1 LILLKRI
8 AETRKQT
15 QQIFDPSRVFSKT
28 PELCFAPDVSMC
40 TCGSPLHVRKTEA
53 RTIVTRHLGAFKAHE
68 TILQCS
74 SEPCQNVFYC
84 DDLDR
89 LVASGARFGYDIL
102 EYVGRS
108 MWCDKRAISEIRQNL
123 LQQNILICE
132 REIAYLA
139 KKFVLYLVELH
150 ESKQDE
156 IRRFL
161 HRGSGYFL
169 HFDSTHPGKGA
180 AHLMCAIGEEVER
193 RAQIVLGCEK
203 LPTEST
209 ETVIAF
215 LKTIKEKYGDPLAGI
230 CDMLASNL
238 AAFQEVFPG
247 VLLLICHF
255 HFLRDLGKD
264 WMGYENM
271 LIDNFLKTYDTT
283 SRLKEFIKKCRA
295 LIEKSQLLS
304 KDVKINDAN
313 FKCLSPLIQ
322 AYTMAAWILEYREE
336 LHGYGFPFDKANL
349 VYLQRMKKVF
359 LCLHG
364 GTYQGELEELYF
376 MLATILQD
384 PKLQKILSSL
394 EQKAKD
400 FDHLR
405 SIMRIAPK
413 EKGHGLSGDA
423 EDCDMTL
430 VEKQVKQFIDSDAIK
445 NNPDTG
451 YKKAIK
457 QILKYW
463 KMLFAKP
470 VPVKRADGTIEL
482 VYPQRT
488 NNLLEMFFRDFLR
501 AESKRT
507 GMDTLS
513 QRVQT
518 MIAETPMIKNL
529 EVPELMKI
537 LLDGHPTL
545 ADRFVELD
553 IIKRREVHLQQSRSQ
568 DDLLPPIKKLIKRPN
583 FFQICTK
590 TFTQERA
597 A

>member
-1 LILLKRI
+1 
-8 AETRKQT
+8 
-15 QQIFDPSRVFSKT
+15 
-28 PELCFAPDVSMC
+28 MC
-40 TCGSPLHVRKTEA
+40 TCGNPLCVRKTES
-53 RTIVTRHLGAFKAHE
+53 RTIVTRHIGAFKAHE

-74 SEPCQNVFYC
+74 SEVCRKIFYC

-89 LVASGARFGYDIL
+89 LVAQGSRFGYDVL
-102 EYVGRS
+102 EYIGRS
-108 MWCDKRAISEIRQNL
+108 VWCNKHSIDEVKQNL
-123 LQQNILICE
+123 SQQNILICD

-139 KKFVLYLVELH
+139 KKFVLYLVKAH

-156 IRRFL
+156 IKRFL
-161 HRGSGYFL
+161 HRGGGYFL
-169 HFDSTHPGKGA
+169 HFDATHPGKGA
-180 AHLMCAIGEEVER
+180 AHLMCAIGEEVSR
-193 RAQIVLGCEK
+193 KAQIVLGCEK

-215 LKTIKEKYGDPLAGI
+215 LKIIKEKYGDPLAGI

-238 AAFQEVFPG
+238 AAFKEVFPDI
-247 VLLLICHF
+247 LLLICHF

-271 LIDNFLKTYDTT
+271 LVDNFLKAYETT
-283 SRLKEFIKKCRA
+283 SRLQEFIKNCQT
-295 LIEKSQLLS
+295 LIEESQLLN
-304 KDVKINDAN
+304 KDAKIDDTN
-313 FKCLSPLIQ
+313 FKSLSPLVQ
-322 AYTMAAWILEYREE
+322 AYTMAAWILEYPEE

-349 VYLQRMKKVF
+349 VYLKRMKKVF

-364 GTYQGELEELYF
+364 SVCQGELAELYH
-376 MLATILQD
+376 MLASILQD
-384 PKLQKILSSL
+384 PKLQKDLSIY

-400 FDHLR
+400 FDYLR
-405 SIMRIAPK
+405 SIMRIAPM
-413 EKGHGLSGDA
+413 EKGYGLNGDV
-423 EDCDMTL
+423 EDPDMIL
-430 VEKQVKQFIDSDAIK
+430 MEKQVKQFIDSDAIK

-451 YKKAIK
+451 YRKAVK

-463 KMLFAKP
+463 KKLFAEP
-470 VPVKRADGTIEL
+470 VPVKRADGTVEL

-488 NNLLEMFFRDFLR
+488 NNLLEIFFRDFLR
-501 AESKRT
+501 AEIKRT
-507 GMDTLS
+507 GMNTLS

-537 LLDGHPTL
+537 LLNGRATL
-545 ADRFVELD
+545 ADRFAEMD
-553 IIKRREVHLQQSRSQ
+553 IIQRKEATQLQQSASQ
-568 DDLLPPIKKLIKRPN
+568 DVLLRPVQKFIKKPN

-590 TFTQERA
+590 TFARERKA

>member
-1 LILLKRI
+1 
-8 AETRKQT
+8 
-15 QQIFDPSRVFSKT
+15 
-28 PELCFAPDVSMC
+28 MC
-40 TCGSPLHVRKTEA
+40 SCEAALQVRKTEA
-53 RTIVTRHLGAFKAHE
+53 RKIVTCHIGEFIAHE

-74 SEPCQNVFYC
+74 SKVCQAIFSC

-89 LVASGARFGYDIL
+89 LVAPGARFGYDVL
-102 EYVGRS
+102 EYIGRAV
-108 MWCDKRAISEIRQNL
+108 WCDKHSIAEVKQNL
-123 LQQNILICE
+123 SQKNVFISD

-139 KKFVLYLVELH
+139 KKFVRYLVEAH
-150 ESKQDE
+150 GSKQAE
-156 IRRFL
+156 IKHFL
-161 HRGSGYFL
+161 HKGGGYFL

-180 AHLMCAIGEEVER
+180 SHLMCAIAEKVEKKI
-193 RAQIVLGCEK
+193 QIVLSSAK
-203 LPTEST
+203 LSVEST
-209 ETVIAF
+209 ATVAEF
-215 LKTIKEKYGDPLAGI
+215 LRGIKEKCGNPLAGI

-238 AAFQEVFPG
+238 AAFKEVFPE

-271 LIDNFLKTYDTT
+271 VIENFLTAYKITA
-283 SRLKEFIKKCRA
+283 RLKEFVKQCKTV
-295 LIEKSQLLS
+295 IEDAQLLS
-304 KDVKINDAN
+304 KDFKIDDAN
-313 FKCLSPLIQ
+313 FKTLPLEVQ
-322 AYTMAAWILEYREE
+322 AYAMATWILEYRKE

-359 LCLHG
+359 QCLRG
-364 GTYQGELEELYF
+364 GVHQGKLEELYF
-376 MLATILQD
+376 MLASILQD
-384 PKLQKILSSL
+384 PQLEKTLTAL

-405 SIMRIAPK
+405 SIMRIAPT
-413 EKGHGLSGDA
+413 EKGHGLSDDA
-423 EDCDMTL
+423 EDCDMSL
-430 VEKQVKQFIDSDAIK
+430 MEKQVKQFIDSDAIK
-445 NNPDTG
+445 NNLDTG
-451 YKKAIK
+451 YKKAVK

-470 VPVKRADGTIEL
+470 ISVTRADGTVEL

-488 NNLLEMFFRDFLR
+488 NNLLEIFFRDLSR

-529 EVPELMKI
+529 EVPELMEI

-545 ADRFVELD
+545 AARFAELD
-553 IIKRREVHLQQSRSQ
+553 IIKRRAGYLQQNASQ
-568 DDLLPPIKKLIKRPN
+568 DDLLPPIRKFITKSN
-583 FFQICTK
+583 FLQICIQ
-590 TFTQERA
+590 TFTRDKKA

>member
-1 LILLKRI
+1 
-8 AETRKQT
+8 
-15 QQIFDPSRVFSKT
+15 
-28 PELCFAPDVSMC
+28 
-40 TCGSPLHVRKTEA
+40 
-53 RTIVTRHLGAFKAHE
+53 
-68 TILQCS
+68 
-74 SEPCQNVFYC
+74 
-84 DDLDR
+84 
-89 LVASGARFGYDIL
+89 
-102 EYVGRS
+102 
-108 MWCDKRAISEIRQNL
+108 MWCDKHSIAEIEQNL
-123 LQQNILICE
+123 LQQNIRICE

-139 KKFVLYLVELH
+139 KKFVLYLVEAH
-150 ESKQDE
+150 ESKQGE
-156 IRRFL
+156 IRSFL
-161 HRGSGYFL
+161 HRGGGYFL

-180 AHLMCAIGEEVER
+180 AHLICAIAEEVER
-193 RAQIVLGCEK
+193 KTQIVLSCAK

-215 LKTIKEKYGDPLAGI
+215 LKTIKEKYGNPLAGI

-255 HFLRDLGKD
+255 HLMRDLGKD
-264 WMGYENM
+264 WMGHENM
-271 LIDNFLKTYDTT
+271 LIDNFLRTYSTT
-283 SRLKEFIKKCRA
+283 SRLKEFVKKCQA
-295 LIEKSQLLS
+295 LIEKSQLLG

-313 FKCLSPLIQ
+313 FKSLSPLIQ
-322 AYTMAAWILEYREE
+322 AYTMAAWILEYHEE

-364 GTYQGELEELYF
+364 NTPLGELEELYF
-376 MLATILQD
+376 MLAAILQD
-384 PKLQKILSSL
+384 PKLQKTLSSL

-405 SIMRIAPK
+405 SIMRIAPM

-430 VEKQVKQFIDSDAIK
+430 MEKQVKQFIDSDVIK
-445 NNPDTG
+445 SNSDIG
-451 YKKAIK
+451 YKKVRK

-470 VPVKRADGTIEL
+470 VPVKRVDGTIEF

-537 LLDGHPTL
+537 LLDGHPAL
-545 ADRFVELD
+545 ADRFAELD
-553 IIKRREVHLQQSRSQ
+553 IIRRRAMHLQQSTSQ
-568 DDLLPPIKKLIKRPN
+568 DTLLPPIQKFIRRPN

-590 TFTQERA
+590 TFMQDRKIA
-597 A
+597 